1 MPSLK
6 KSVLT
11 LSLLTVGLLAAD
23 LTEAQIAEKKAKL
36 EVAKEQAAEAKIELK
51 AAKEKLAA
59 AEKIMKEKELALP
72 PGEGGAVIYSSH
84 VELGYVETS
93 GNTDTKSGSFDGM
106 AKAEWGKN
114 VLKLDL
120 DYIYGEEDS
129 IENNNK
135 LIVELNYDYHFAK
148 KFAFNYLV
156 GYKDDKFSGFE
167 YQLYTGPGVKYGAI
181 RSDEHI
187 LDFQTNI
194 LYSQDVEMDKF
205 FNDVALSD
213 ETKYPYDPVK
223 GAFKDPDSG
232 KTETYTSFYI
242 KGDYAWKIT
251 DTSKFTQVL
260 SYRVDTGDMDVYF
273 INSKTGFE
281 SKINS
286 TFSMG
291 VNYKVDYVNRPP
303 EGNEN
308 TDKTLT
314 VALILDF

>member
-11 LSLLTVGLLAAD
+11 LSLLTAGLLAAD
-23 LTEAQIAEKKAKL
+23 LTEAEIAEKKAKL
-36 EVAKEQAAEAKIELK
+36 EVAKAQAVEAKTELK

-72 PGEGGAVIYSSH
+72 PGEGGAVVYSSH
-84 VELGYVETS
+84 IELGYVETS

-106 AKAEWGKN
+106 AKAQWGKN

-129 IENNNK
+129 VENNNR
-135 LIVELNYDYHFAK
+135 LIVELNYDYQFAK
-148 KFAFNYLV
+148 KFAFNYLT

-167 YQLYTGPGVKYGAI
+167 YQFYTGPGVKYGAI
-181 RSDEHI
+181 SSDEHI

-194 LYSQDVEMDKF
+194 LYSQDVEMDKYF
-205 FNDVALSD
+205 DVNGD
-213 ETKYPYDPVK
+213 EIKYPYD
-223 GAFKDPDSG
+223 DPSKSDAVLVEDG
-232 KTETYTSFYI
+232 TTDEYASFFI
-242 KGDYAWKIT
+242 KGDYVWNIT
-251 DTSKFTQVL
+251 ETFKFLQML
-260 SYRVDTGDMDVYF
+260 SYRVDVQDNDIYF
-273 INSKTGFE
+273 VNSKTGIE

-291 VNYKVDYVNRPP
+291 VNYKVTYVNTPP